1 MFNPNVF
8 KELFI
13 VSRPRQWTKNLIIYA
28 AFLFFFNFEF
38 SYFIFSTKAF
48 ICFCLISITIYTL
61 NDILDRNSDK
71 LHNTKKHRPIA
82 SGKLPL
88 KIAKIYF
95 FSILILSLSLSLSV
109 SKLLF
114 CSILSY
120 FVIQLMYCLGL
131 QRQPILDIFCIAIVF
146 ILRAVSGIRFD
157 GVLRP
162 HWFLLSLGLLALLL
176 AIEKRKAELRT
187 TISTGVVTRKVLLR
201 YSLPLL
207 QRLESLVACSTFM
220 SYTLWSSGPSLN
232 GASTSWMLLSIPFVL
247 VGIFRYQ
254 LLSDPEEFQR
264 RKITFPDKNAENP
277 EEILLTDKGIQLSI
291 IGWLVTV
298 LIVGI
303 SSKFF

>member
-1 MFNPNVF
+1 MFNPKVF
-8 KELFI
+8 KELYI

-28 AFLFFFNFEF
+28 AFLFTFNFEF

-48 ICFCLISITIYTL
+48 ICFCLISSTIYTL
-61 NDILDRNSDK
+61 NDILDRNSDR
-71 LHNTKKHRPIA
+71 LHNTKKLRPIA
-82 SGKLPL
+82 SGKLSL

-114 CSILSY
+114 CSVLSY

-131 QRQPILDIFCIAIVF
+131 KRQPILDIFCIAIGF
-146 ILRAVSGIRFD
+146 ILRAVSGISFD
-157 GVLRP
+157 GVLP
-162 HWFLLSLGLLALLL
+162 SHWFLLSLGLLALFL

-187 TISTGVVTRKVLLR
+187 TITTGVVTRKVLLR

-207 QRLESLVACSTFM
+207 QRLESLVACSAFM

-247 VGIFRYQ
+247 AGIFRYQ

-264 RKITFPDKNAENP
+264 RKIIFPDKNTENP

-291 IGWLVTV
+291 IGWLITV
-298 LIVGI
+298 LLVGI